1 MDKVRLINMIFAKF
15 ASAKIKS
22 FFRISKCKY
31 LQLEM
36 TVFRKSLIFSKKF
49 SSKSGRLL
57 FWR

>member
-1 MDKVRLINMIFAKF
+1 MIFAKF